1 MRWCRWKLRAPA
13 FFFFLIILFLAVL
26 GLGYFTGFSLVAVL
40 EPVVAVASL
49 VAENWL

>member
-1 MRWCRWKLRAPA
+1 MRRCRWKLRAPV
-13 FFFFLIILFLAVL
+13 FFFLIILFLAVL

-40 EPVVAVASL
+40 EPVAAVASL